1 MNEQKVEKIKLSLV
15 KLNEHNPREISP
27 TKFEQLI
34 DSILTFPK
42 MLKKRPL
49 VIDGQFVVLGGNMR
63 TLALREIAKMSF
75 ADVTARLEGIQSYNE
90 RPQADRVVT
99 LEFWRKWFEKPFAYT
114 MSGDDLTA
122 EEKAHFTIVDNVSF
136 GKWDFTALANEWD
149 EHLLQEWGVDVWA
162 DGANNET
169 GGGDNMENGNKT
181 PQDKEKHGNLAER
194 FVVPPFSVLDTKQG
208 YWQQRKKE
216 WLELTGNLSE
226 TRNGE
231 YGTVNGSKNN
241 IYTGINDGTSN
252 FDPVLAE
259 VIMTWFCPKNG
270 KVLDPFGGEQ
280 TKGVVA
286 GELGLQY
293 EAVEFRSEQVE
304 LNRERTK
311 QYEHVQYT
319 TGDSNNIAKL
329 IKTRGFNLCFTSPPY
344 FDLEVY
350 SKEDMSALGTYEEF
364 MRQYENI
371 FKQCYDML
379 ADNSFMVVKVAEIR
393 DKKTGVYRNFVGD
406 NITLFTRLGFKY
418 YNEIILYNI
427 IGTGALRANLYMNTR
442 KVVKVHQNVLV
453 FYKGKIKDIAKHY
466 ASFNYKDEDLN
477 NNDDEG

>member
-1 MNEQKVEKIKLSLV
+1 MKL
-15 KLNEHNPREISP
+15 
-27 TKFEQLI
+27 
-34 DSILTFPK
+34 
-42 MLKKRPL
+42 
-49 VIDGQFVVLGGNMR
+49 
-63 TLALREIAKMSF
+63 
-75 ADVTARLEGIQSYNE
+75 
-90 RPQADRVVT
+90 
-99 LEFWRKWFEKPFAYT
+99 
-114 MSGDDLTA
+114 
-122 EEKAHFTIVDNVSF
+122 
-136 GKWDFTALANEWD
+136 
-149 EHLLQEWGVDVWA
+149 
-162 DGANNET
+162 

-477 NNDDEG
+477 NNDNEG